1 MTYSKEFF
9 QLQLIFAEKIS
20 SITDTTLETALLEYT
35 TLYRSLQIPDW
46 DFNSE
51 HVVWQQFLKV
61 FRESP
66 DKLDAIY
73 NFYLL
78 RLCEE
83 KKVKQFG
90 CFAYDYSEERKQITM
105 HLTGNGTTNILA
117 KENREKRKEELRNMF
132 REIKEKYPEVETVFG
147 FSWLYNIDAYTRLF
161 PQEYI
166 QSLRPPKTLP
176 PAYYRAL
183 ALWGQFIDGAGEIRK
198 EKAERFLNC
207 IKSKST
213 LEEALD
219 CFEYKLLRAE
229 SGIGCFFEFYE
240 IE

>member
-35 TLYRSLQIPDW
+35 TLYRSFYIPDW
-46 DFNSE
+46 EFNSE

-61 FRESP
+61 FRESNN
-66 DKLDAIY
+66 KLDAIY
-73 NFYLL
+73 DFYLL
-78 RLCEE
+78 HTRDE
-83 KKVKQFG
+83 KSVKQFG

-105 HLTGNGTTNILA
+105 HLTGNDTANILA
-117 KENREKRKEELRNMF
+117 KENRKKRKEELRDMF
-132 REIKEKYPEVETVFG
+132 GEIIEKYPETETVFG

-166 QSLRPPKTLP
+166 QSLRLPKTLP
-176 PAYYRAL
+176 PAYFRAL

-198 EKAERFLNC
+198 EKAEKFLSC
-207 IKSKST
+207 VESKST
-213 LEEALD
+213 LEEVLD

-229 SGIGCFFEFYE
+229 SGIECFFEFYE